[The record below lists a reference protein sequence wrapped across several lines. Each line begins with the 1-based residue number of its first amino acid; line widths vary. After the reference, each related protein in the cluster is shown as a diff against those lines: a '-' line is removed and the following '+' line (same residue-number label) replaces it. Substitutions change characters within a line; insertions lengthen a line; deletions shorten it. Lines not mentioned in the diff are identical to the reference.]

1 MEDQLDE
8 ELLRGIAE
16 RTGGRYFRATD
27 ADALAGIFG
36 EIDRLE
42 KTAAR
47 GQALRPLPRGVHAAR
62 LGRPGAPGGAARPA
76 GPEGDRRAV
85 SVAHPLL
92 LWLLA
97 AAPAAGLAAAWL
109 WRRRA
114 AAEGAWAARGLRARL
129 APGSGAA
136 RRMAQALLLA
146 LAVAG
151 CALGLARPR
160 WGVIERPVE
169 RRGVDV
175 VFVVDS
181 SLSMAARDVAPSRLF
196 VAKAL
201 VRDLVRRMPGNRVAL
216 VAAEGRGEVLAPL
229 TLDGGVLDLLLDT
242 LEPGSLPVPGTELA
256 PSLDAARGLFAP
268 AEEGHRA
275 VVLLSDGEDH
285 GGGFAAAAERLA
297 AEGAVLHAI
306 GIGTPEGA
314 PVPLPARSDGGRGE
328 GFKRDSAGEPVISR
342 LGAAALE
349 RAAAAGGGIYLP
361 AASAAADTRPLVGA
375 IEAMDKT
382 TFEESVLETLAERF
396 QWPLAAAA
404 LALAALLAAGSA
416 RPARRG
422 EAA

>member
-1 MEDQLDE
+1 
-8 ELLRGIAE
+8 
-16 RTGGRYFRATD
+16 
-27 ADALAGIFG
+27 
-36 EIDRLE
+36 
-42 KTAAR
+42 
-47 GQALRPLPRGVHAAR
+47 
-62 LGRPGAPGGAARPA
+62 
-76 GPEGDRRAV
+76 V
-85 SVAHPLL
+85 SVARPIL
-92 LWLLA
+92 LWLLLL
-97 AAPAAGLAAAWL
+97 APAAGLAAAWL

-114 AAEGAWAARGLRARL
+114 AAEAAWVARGLRARL
-129 APGSGAA
+129 APGGGG
-136 RRMAQALLLA
+136 RRRAAQALLLA

-151 CALGLARPR
+151 CALALARPR

-181 SLSMAARDVAPSRLF
+181 SLSMAARDVVPSRLF

-201 VRDLVRRMPGNRVAL
+201 IRDLVRRMPGNRVAL
-216 VAAEGRGEVLAPL
+216 IAAEGRGEVLAPL
-229 TLDGGVLDLLLDT
+229 TLDGAVLDLLLDT

-256 PSLDAARGLFAP
+256 SSLDAARALFAP

-275 VVLLSDGEDH
+275 VVLLTDGEDH
-285 GGGFAAAAERLA
+285 GSGLAAAAERLA
-297 AEGAVLHAI
+297 AEDAVLHAI

-314 PVPLPARSDGGRGE
+314 PVPLPTRSDGRSDGRGE
-328 GFKRDSAGEPVISR
+328 GFKRDAAGEPVISR

-349 RAAAAGGGIYLP
+349 RAAAAAGGIYLP
-361 AASAAADTRPLVGA
+361 ATSAAADTRPLVGA

-404 LALAALLAAGSA
+404 LALAALLAAGSV

-422 EAA
+422 EVA